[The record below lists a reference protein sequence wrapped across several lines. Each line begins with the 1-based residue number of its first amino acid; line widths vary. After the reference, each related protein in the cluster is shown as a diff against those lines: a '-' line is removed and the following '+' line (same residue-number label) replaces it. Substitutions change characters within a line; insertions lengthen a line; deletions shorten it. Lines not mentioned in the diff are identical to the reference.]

1 MRPNTGH
8 LFDLA
13 YPRPS
18 YTDWL
23 LVRDMVE
30 RNSLRRWRSL
40 SGTLRLAFPSGNR
53 TRSMNSSA
61 LEAADRVSTE
71 VLPALRIGRVAA
83 QCPGLPAN

>member
-13 YPRPS
+13 FPRPS

-23 LVRDMVE
+23 LVGDTVE
-30 RNSLRRWRSL
+30 RNSLRRRRSL
-40 SGTLRLAFPSGNR
+40 SGTPSRSFPSGNR
-53 TRSMNSSA
+53 TRSTNSSA
-61 LEAADRVSTE
+61 LEAAVRVPAE

-83 QCPGLPAN
+83 